1 MSQKEEKMGKN
12 SNASAGNYELERAL
26 DGLAMGVNGVP
37 VTTGNIYYVIPAAD
51 PTYHQ
56 FYAENFKQYEDGT
69 VNIYNTISAA
79 VSAAT
84 SNRHDVIMISAN
96 AAHAQT
102 SMLSITKNRLHFVG
116 MGLRAGA
123 MGLGA
128 RARITMGVTTAATDI
143 AVMQNTGVGNTFR
156 NLKFDSANTKDE
168 SLYAV
173 AEGGE
178 YSIYENCEFYKSTDL
193 DETGAAEVLN
203 NGDSAQWIRC
213 VFGSLVNII
222 ADDKIRPNMLLTRE
236 TITGKVCRDN
246 IIDDCLFLVKSA
258 GVEAVRIYGANA
270 NDVERMLLIKNS
282 VFLSNILG
290 AATPAHAIG
299 FGAAQTQGT
308 VLLKNCTSVDHT
320 VMKQASVSIYVDGA
334 VPTQNTSGVAVTG

>member
-1 MSQKEEKMGKN
+1 MSKY
-12 SNASAGNYELERAL
+12 SDASSGNLELERAL
-26 DGLAMGVNGVP
+26 NNLSTGVNDVP
-37 VTTGNIYYVIPAAD
+37 VTTGNVYYVIPASD
-51 PTYHQ
+51 GGYER
-56 FYAENFKQYEDGT
+56 FYSENFRKYSDGT

-102 SMLSITKNRLHFVG
+102 SILSITKNRLHFVG

-123 MGLGA
+123 MGIGA
-128 RARITMGVTTAATDI
+128 RARITMGVTTSASDI
-143 AVMQNTGVGNTFR
+143 AVMRNTGVGNTFR
-156 NLKFDSANTKDE
+156 NLKFDSSNTKAE

-178 YSIYENCEFYKSTDL
+178 YTIYENCEFYKSSL
-193 DETGAAEVLN
+193 LNAEAAEVLN
-203 NGDSAQWIRC
+203 NGDTCQWIRC
-213 VFGSLVNII
+213 TFGSTVNESVG
-222 ADDKIRPNMLLTRE
+222 AVKRPEMLLTRE

-246 IIDDCLFLVKSA
+246 IIDSCLFLSKA
-258 GVEAVRIYGANA
+258 GNTAKVDIYGANA
-270 NDVERMLLIKNS
+270 NDVERMLLIKDT

-299 FGAAQTQGT
+299 FGAAQTAGS

-320 VMKQASVSIYVDGA
+320 VMKQASVAIYVDGA